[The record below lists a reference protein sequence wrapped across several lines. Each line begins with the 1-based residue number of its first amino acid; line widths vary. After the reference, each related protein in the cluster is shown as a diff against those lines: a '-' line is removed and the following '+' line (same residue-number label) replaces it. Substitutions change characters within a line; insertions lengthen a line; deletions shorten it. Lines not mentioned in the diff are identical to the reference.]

1 MSISVSRRSVFAL
14 RCSRDTATLVEWMTK
29 GSILRAR
36 NQRANAAD
44 LAEIE
49 RAAAAIQVE
58 GDRYPPQLQAMIGR

>member
-1 MSISVSRRSVFAL
+1 VDRPDPRHYELHRLQENIGAS
-14 RCSRDTATLVEWMTK
+14 TVELM
-29 GSILRAR
+29 
-36 NQRANAAD
+36 AAD

>member
-1 MSISVSRRSVFAL
+1 MQLMGIASLHPSYAL
-14 RCSRDTATLVEWMTK
+14 LT
-29 GSILRAR
+29 
-36 NQRANAAD
+36 AAD

>member
-1 MSISVSRRSVFAL
+1 
-14 RCSRDTATLVEWMTK
+14 MTK

>member
-1 MSISVSRRSVFAL
+1 LRFASAGDAFISG
-14 RCSRDTATLVEWMTK
+14 T
-29 GSILRAR
+29 
-36 NQRANAAD
+36 AAD